1 MTVIAQDDHLTAGA
15 WVACEWRRVMEARE
29 RITIS
34 LVFHGLTYNM
44 LEHYWSRG
52 IFSMQLLSFLREQLT
67 DCIGFERKLRYELL

>member
-1 MTVIAQDDHLTAGA
+1 MLDFHLRASCCDSSLLPGSSLFPS
-15 WVACEWRRVMEARE
+15 RE

-44 LEHYWSRG
+44 LEHYWSCG
-52 IFSMQLLSFLREQLT
+52 IFSMQLQSFLREQLT

>member
-1 MTVIAQDDHLTAGA
+1 MLDFHLRASCCDSSLLPGSSLFPS
-15 WVACEWRRVMEARE
+15 RE

-44 LEHYWSRG
+44 LEHYWSCG
-52 IFSMQLLSFLREQLT
+52 IFSMQLLSFSIIT